1 MTNIL
6 NNQKSSGILIYLDFR
21 FDHTIETV
29 SLELISQAQILSHK
43 LNEKVY
49 GIVIT
54 DNFSLIEKTL
64 SELPLDKIFIYK
76 NSFPFNSEIDAQ
88 SLLDCILN
96 INPSI
101 VLIGSTD
108 KGKIIAPNIAIKLKC
123 IITCG
128 ISGSVQFMAGMKNC
142 KNIIAIN
149 NDINARIFDFAHYPI
164 YGDMYEIVPKLIK
177 EWC

>member
-54 DNFSLIEKTL
+54 DNFSLIKETL
-64 SELPLDKIFIYK
+64 
-76 NSFPFNSEIDAQ
+76 
-88 SLLDCILN
+88 
-96 INPSI
+96 
-101 VLIGSTD
+101 
-108 KGKIIAPNIAIKLKC
+108 
-123 IITCG
+123 
-128 ISGSVQFMAGMKNC
+128 NC
-142 KNIIAIN
+142 
-149 NDINARIFDFAHYPI
+149 H
-164 YGDMYEIVPKLIK
+164 
-177 EWC
+177 